1 MKQLI
6 YIMPNIAAELVLEIH
21 SIERITKTF

>member
-6 YIMPNIAAELVLEIH
+6 YIMPNIAVELVLEIH
-21 SIERITKTF
+21 SMGRITKTF